1 MTIDDCKRCVVVIGP
16 TEGSIFIR
24 DSEDCK
30 CVFMCRQYRSRDCVN
45 VDTHLH
51 VTTRPII
58 ETSANMRFACFDF
71 HYDKLEAQMATAGI
85 SRFQN
90 FWSHV
95 FNFNP
100 ETHATWS
107 LMDPKI
113 TAFSQLIGGADG
125 TGAELPDFPALEGVS
140 EALKDGA
147 APPSCCRT
155 WGEREPPAAAT
166 GGETAS
172 RALPFASRSSFL
184 DKAHF
189 PFLSFPFA
197 RYVMNLTFVLTRVSY
212 IHQSCYPRVTD
223 IPARLSS
230 TYYSKTDG
238 DLGTST
244 GGGARDG
251 CLILIPAADAKMAGE
266 LLQMA
271 DAAKVLLM
279 RTNDCQLSEPW
290 LRTFLTEGG
299 VAANEVAKLAKQLS
313 TGRAIGL
320 EFGGDGCA
328 DAMRGVA
335 SSGGFAMLEDP
346 DQYAEWRYMGVEG

>member
-113 TAFSQLIGGADG
+113 TAFSQLIGGAYG

-172 RALPFASRSSFL
+172 RALPFASLSSFL

-189 PFLSFPFA
+189 PFLSFRA
-197 RYVMNLTFVLTRVSY
+197 L
-212 IHQSCYPRVTD
+212 CYEPHVRFDTCELYPPIMLSPRD
-223 IPARLSS
+223 
-230 TYYSKTDG
+230 
-238 DLGTST
+238 
-244 GGGARDG
+244 
-251 CLILIPAADAKMAGE
+251 
-266 LLQMA
+266 
-271 DAAKVLLM
+271 
-279 RTNDCQLSEPW
+279 
-290 LRTFLTEGG
+290 
-299 VAANEVAKLAKQLS
+299 
-313 TGRAIGL
+313 
-320 EFGGDGCA
+320 
-328 DAMRGVA
+328 
-335 SSGGFAMLEDP
+335 
-346 DQYAEWRYMGVEG
+346 